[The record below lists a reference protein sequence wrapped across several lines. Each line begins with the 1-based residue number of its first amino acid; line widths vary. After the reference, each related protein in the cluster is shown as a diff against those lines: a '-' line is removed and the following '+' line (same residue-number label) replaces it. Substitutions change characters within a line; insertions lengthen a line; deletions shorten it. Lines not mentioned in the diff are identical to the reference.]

1 MSHCDRKA
9 SWSLIGAVAVLAL
22 LSASAVRAQ
31 DGAAWQAGPVATP
44 ALSPHVPATAA
55 EPGNSSAA
63 PEVTENTEAADTA
76 LTQSQAKAA
85 YEQAL
90 QALKQRQWTQAEL
103 LLERVLMFQP
113 EHAEALVQLAT
124 LLAQRDRLESA
135 QALISMLLND
145 PRTPPVHRGRLQ
157 MLLDN
162 SYNDVGAAL
171 AGIGSAVNAHPNG
184 SQAGH
189 AGGADAPSASAAPGA
204 PALVA
209 RTQALFSVGYTRNP
223 LGTTSATQLS
233 LTLPD
238 GIVTLPVVARAQ
250 GGGIGTVAL
259 HHQRESG
266 LELYAQMQT
275 STLPQASTSGRV
287 ALGGPLGLKNHSW
300 SLSTQRALDGS
311 TRHSAAVVR
320 TLPGNTQLMASV
332 FHESSFKR
340 TDWLVR
346 GQRSVVV
353 SERWPVTAWGEYEHG
368 RGAAPGALRAGM
380 QALVPI
386 TPSWQLQSLVYGQ
399 WDTSGYNK
407 LLKNNAARKLLTAHV
422 ELEYRWPS
430 SHLGGQATFSVYTAR
445 RWSNLSLF
453 DWNDHGVR
461 LSWLRQW

>member
-1 MSHCDRKA
+1 MRHRDRRA
-9 SWSLIGAVAVLAL
+9 SWSLISAVAVLVLHA
-22 LSASAVRAQ
+22 ASGAWAQ
-31 DGAAWQAGPVATP
+31 DRPASQPGPGLKPAQAPP
-44 ALSPHVPATAA
+44 DPATAT
-55 EPGNSSAA
+55 EPDNPA
-63 PEVTENTEAADTA
+63 PATETEETTEAADAA
-76 LTQSQAKAA
+76 LTQSQAQAA
-85 YEQAL
+85 YAQAL
-90 QALKQRQWTQAEL
+90 EALKQQQWTQAEL

-145 PRTPPVHRGRLQ
+145 PRTPPAHRSRLQ
-157 MLLDN
+157 TLLDN
-162 SYNDVGAAL
+162 STNTSSAGAAL
-171 AGIGSAVNAHPNG
+171 AGIGSNVNANANDG
-184 SQAGH
+184 
-189 AGGADAPSASAAPGA
+189 SASAANALPAAGA
-204 PALVA
+204 PKLVA
-209 RTQALFSVGYTRNP
+209 RTQALFSAGYTRNP
-223 LGTTSATQLS
+223 LGTTSATQLT

-238 GIVTLPVVARAQ
+238 GPVTLPVVARAQ

-259 HHQRESG
+259 HHQRASG
-266 LELYAQMQT
+266 LELYAQLQT

-287 ALGGPLGLKNHSW
+287 ALGGPLGLKNHNW
-300 SLSTQRALDGS
+300 SLSSQRALDGS

-353 SERWPVTAWGEYEHG
+353 SQRWPVTAWGEYEHG

-386 TPSWQLQSLVYGQ
+386 TPNWQLQSLVYGQ

-407 LLKNNAARKLLTAHV
+407 LLENNAARKLLTAHV
-422 ELEYRWPS
+422 ELEYRWPARQ
-430 SHLGGQATFSVYTAR
+430 LDGQTTFSVYKAQ
-445 RWSNLSLF
+445 RWSNLALF
-453 DWNDHGVR
+453 DWSDHGMR